1 MRLPLM
7 SQIVNDMVCVRLLCY
22 SFISCF
28 FIAPTDQSM
37 TDKGKE
43 KGIFSTLTARNKLL
57 NHLQRI
63 SLSEDKQGEQFGPA
77 VVKADMRISL
87 KRPSI
92 L

>member
-1 MRLPLM
+1 
-7 SQIVNDMVCVRLLCY
+7 
-22 SFISCF
+22 
-28 FIAPTDQSM
+28 M

-77 VVKADMRISL
+77 VVKADTRINL

-92 L
+92 LSSKVVRLMKRFLRTSLRMLWHLQPCTKYGQGKKR

>member
-1 MRLPLM
+1 
-7 SQIVNDMVCVRLLCY
+7 
-22 SFISCF
+22 
-28 FIAPTDQSM
+28 M
-37 TDKGKE
+37 TDKGTE

-77 VVKADMRISL
+77 VVKADTRINL

-92 L
+92 LSSKVVRLMKRFLRTSLRTLWHLQLCTKYGQGKKR